1 MTANDTTPSLGHESS
16 DGADDQQQIQ
26 RGGLE
31 VFADSLREEFFRIS
45 SKVERGERITQ
56 RDLEQ
61 VRETLRDAERLLDV
75 IGEEVE

>member
-1 MTANDTTPSLGHESS
+1 M
-16 DGADDQQQIQ
+16 
-26 RGGLE
+26 
-31 VFADSLREEFFRIS
+31 FADSLREEFFRIS